1 MPAIRLENLSRRYGS
16 VRALDGLSLEVPDGS
31 VFGFLGP
38 NGAGKTTTLRILT
51 GLAHASGGHA
61 WLAGHE
67 VGRETAAISRLFGY
81 LPEEPA
87 LYTYLT
93 PTELLIY
100 IAGIF
105 GIPSAQRAARA
116 QELLQQVGLSAAA
129 KRGIGGF
136 SHGMRQRLGIAQ
148 ALVNRP
154 QVLLLDEPV
163 SALDPVGRLEVLELI
178 EGLRSSCTVLLCS
191 HILADVERVC
201 DTVAI
206 IDHGRLLVQARQQ
219 DLLARYALPL
229 LELVCEP
236 SPVFEAWLAT
246 LRAQTWLDNLTVNGT
261 QLRLS
266 VNDLDAA
273 KRELLPSALQAGLV
287 ITRYQVV
294 TPTLEDVFMR
304 LVKPAALEEAAR

>member
-1 MPAIRLENLSRRYGS
+1 MPAIRLENLSRRYGA
-16 VRALDGLSLEVPDGS
+16 VRALDGLSLEVPEGS

-51 GLAHASGGHA
+51 GLAHADNGRA

-67 VGRETAAISRLFGY
+67 VGREPAAIARVCGY

-87 LYTYLT
+87 FYTYLT
-93 PTELLIY
+93 PTELLVY

-105 GIPSAQRAARA
+105 GLPAAQRSLRTT
-116 QELLQQVGLSAAA
+116 ELLEQVGLSAVA
-129 KRGIGGF
+129 KRRIGGF

-163 SALDPVGRLEVLELI
+163 SALDPVGRAEVLALI
-178 EGLRSSCTVLLCS
+178 ERLRSSCTVVLCT

-201 DTVAI
+201 DSVAI
-206 IDHGRLLVQARQQ
+206 IDQGRLLVQARQQ
-219 DLLARYALPL
+219 ELLARYALPL
-229 LELVCEP
+229 LEIVCEP
-236 SPVFEAWLAT
+236 SPAFNPWLAD
-246 LRAQTWLDNLTVNGT
+246 LRTRPWLDTLTVTDT
-261 QLRLS
+261 QVRLS
-266 VNDLDAA
+266 VNDLEAA
-273 KRELLPSALQAGLV
+273 KRDLLPSALQAGLV
-287 ITRYQVV
+287 LTRYQVV

-304 LVKPAALEEAAR
+304 LVKPKAPEEAAQ